1 MMYGAIV
8 KSFQHVYN
16 GILPLT
22 EDDELKL
29 NSLVI
34 FNWYKYSSS
43 FYFLRLTNYE
53 NKGKY

>member
-1 MMYGAIV
+1 MVYGAIV
-8 KSFQHVYN
+8 KSFQHVYK

-43 FYFLRLTNYE
+43 F
-53 NKGKY
+53 